1 MFCLVHTVVH
11 ISPAGS
17 EAGWSIVRSSHHV
30 QVRQILRNLSCD
42 WSINYQCCVLIG
54 KYLGVLVQSHV
65 TASVHAEVAVNL
77 VALTNLNHG
86 DVLYANIQF
95 TILLEI
101 DMIIFIN
108 IMKFDKI

>member
-1 MFCLVHTVVH
+1 MVQ

-17 EAGWSIVRSSHHV
+17 EAWWSIVRSSHHV

-42 WSINYQCCVLIG
+42 WSIIKQCCVLIG

-65 TASVHAEVAVNL
+65 TAAVHAEVAVNL

-86 DVLYANIQF
+86 DVLHTNIQF

-101 DMIIFIN
+101 DMIISVN